1 MPIAKKQHMTV
12 AERQAAGREAR
23 RAAPRTAHGSW
34 TPAADR
40 PDPIALLLAQ
50 DEDRMEDLVP
60 IRWGRMSAS
69 PFAFYRGSAALMAA
83 DLAPLPRTDLTVQL
97 CGDAHLANFGM
108 YGSPERELLFDVN
121 DFDETL
127 PGPFEWDLKRLAASF
142 VIATRHNGLG
152 EDVARETALAAAR
165 SYRQH
170 MASYA
175 EMRELDV
182 WYSRVVADDLLQMAR
197 AAIAAKSGA
206 KSGTKA
212 DVKSPTKAGLKM
224 AEKGFAKARGRD
236 SLQAAGKLTE
246 VVDGVRRIVDQPPL
260 IMHLDMLND
269 SENTHRLFEQ
279 YKATLEDDRRVLL
292 ERFQITDI
300 ARKVV
305 GVGSVGTR
313 CIIVLLL
320 GRDGDDPLFL
330 QIKEAGPSVLE
341 PYLGRSKFTHA
352 GHRVVAGQRLMQAA
366 SDIFLGWMTGKPAGR
381 PFYWRQ
387 LRDMKGSVDT
397 ELLKA
402 PGLEILATLCGWALA
417 RGHARSG
424 RRIAI
429 ASYLGVSD
437 RFDQAIADFA
447 QSYANQAEKD
457 YETLTKAIKQGKIPV
472 ESGI

>member
-1 MPIAKKQHMTV
+1 
-12 AERQAAGREAR
+12 
-23 RAAPRTAHGSW
+23 
-34 TPAADR
+34 
-40 PDPIALLLAQ
+40 
-50 DEDRMEDLVP
+50 MEDLVP

-97 CGDAHLANFGM
+97 CGDAHLANFGL
-108 YGSPERELLFDVN
+108 YGSPDRTLLFDVN

-142 VIATRHNGLG
+142 VVATRHNGLG

-165 SYRQH
+165 SYREH
-170 MASYA
+170 ITAYA

-182 WYSRVVADDLLQMAR
+182 WYSRVVADDLLQIVRTGSA
-197 AAIAAKSGA
+197 
-206 KSGTKA
+206 TKA
-212 DVKSPTKAGLKM
+212 GRMGASKAQIKAGLKS

-246 VVDGVRRIVDQPPL
+246 IVDGKRRIVDQPPL
-260 IMHLDMLND
+260 IMHLEILEDAK
-269 SENTHRLFEQ
+269 NTHSLFEQ
-279 YKATLEDDRRVLL
+279 YKATLEDDRRELL
-292 ERFQITDI
+292 ERFQIADI

-330 QIKEAGPSVLE
+330 QVKEAGPSVLE

-352 GHRVVAGQRLMQAA
+352 GHRVVAGQRLTQAA

-387 LRDMKGSVDT
+387 LRDMKGSIET

-402 PGLEILATLCGWALA
+402 PGLEILAGLCGWALA

-424 RRIAI
+424 HRIAI

-437 RFDQAIADFA
+437 RFEQGIADFA
-447 QSYANQAEKD
+447 RSYADQAEKD
-457 YETLTKAIKQGKIPV
+457 YETVVKAIKQGKIPA
-472 ESGI
+472 ETGI

>member
-1 MPIAKKQHMTV
+1 MTIAQKHHMTV
-12 AERQAAGREAR
+12 DERRALGREAR
-23 RAAPRTAHGSW
+23 KAAPRASHGSW

-40 PDPIALLLAQ
+40 PDPIALLRAQ

-83 DLAPLPRTDLTVQL
+83 DLAPLPRTDLTAQL
-97 CGDAHLANFGM
+97 CGDAHLANFGL
-108 YGSPERELLFDVN
+108 YGSPDRTLLFDVN

-142 VIATRHNGLG
+142 VVATRHNGLG

-165 SYRQH
+165 SYREH
-170 MASYA
+170 ITAYA

-182 WYSRVVADDLLQMAR
+182 WYSRVVADDLLQIVRTGSA
-197 AAIAAKSGA
+197 
-206 KSGTKA
+206 TKA
-212 DVKSPTKAGLKM
+212 GRMGASKAQVKAGLKS
-224 AEKGFAKARGRD
+224 AEKGLSKARGRD

-246 VVDGVRRIVDQPPL
+246 VVDGKRRIVDQPPL
-260 IMHLDMLND
+260 IMHLEILEDAK
-269 SENTHRLFEQ
+269 NTHSLFEQ
-279 YKATLEDDRRVLL
+279 YKATLEDDRRELL
-292 ERFQITDI
+292 DRFQIADI

-330 QIKEAGPSVLE
+330 QVKEAGPSVLE

-352 GHRVVAGQRLMQAA
+352 GHRVVAGQRLTQAA

-387 LRDMKGSVDT
+387 LRDMKGSVET
-397 ELLKA
+397 ELLRG

-424 RRIAI
+424 HRIAI

-437 RFDQAIADFA
+437 RFEQGIADFA
-447 QSYANQAEKD
+447 RSYADQAEKD
-457 YETLTKAIKQGKIPV
+457 YGAVMKAIKQGKIPA
-472 ESGI
+472 ETGI

>member
-1 MPIAKKQHMTV
+1 MTIAKKHHMTV
-12 AERQAAGREAR
+12 EERRTAGREAR
-23 RAAPRTAHGSW
+23 KAAPRTSHGSW

-40 PDPIALLLAQ
+40 PDPIALLRAQ
-50 DEDRMEDLVP
+50 DEGRMEDLVP

-97 CGDAHLANFGM
+97 CGDAHLANFGL

-165 SYRQH
+165 SYREH
-170 MASYA
+170 VTAYA

-182 WYSRVVADDLLQMAR
+182 WYSRVVADDLLQTLR
-197 AAIAAKSGA
+197 TVAA
-206 KSGTKA
+206 
-212 DVKSPTKAGLKM
+212 TKAGRRGASKAQIKTGLK
-224 AEKGFAKARGRD
+224 AGEKTLAKARGRD

-246 VVDGVRRIVDQPPL
+246 VVDGSRRIVDQPPL
-260 IMHLDMLND
+260 IMHLEILEDAA
-269 SENTHRLFEQ
+269 NTHGLFEQ
-279 YKATLEDDRRVLL
+279 YKATLEDDRRELL
-292 ERFQITDI
+292 ERFQIADL

-320 GRDGDDPLFL
+320 GRDSDDPLFL
-330 QIKEAGPSVLE
+330 QVKEAGPSVLE

-352 GHRVVAGQRLMQAA
+352 GHRVVAGQRLTQAA

-397 ELLKA
+397 DLLKA
-402 PGLEILATLCGWALA
+402 PGLEILAALCGWALA

-437 RFDQAIADFA
+437 RFDQGIADFA
-447 QSYANQAEKD
+447 RSYADQAEKD
-457 YETLTKAIKQGKIPV
+457 YEALLKAIKQGKIPV
-472 ESGI
+472 ETGI

>member
-1 MPIAKKQHMTV
+1 MTIAKKHHMTV
-12 AERQAAGREAR
+12 DERRALGREAR
-23 RAAPRTAHGSW
+23 KAAPRASHGAW

-40 PDPIALLLAQ
+40 PDPIALLRAQ

-108 YGSPERELLFDVN
+108 YGSPDRALLFDVN

-142 VIATRHNGLG
+142 VVATRHNGLG

-165 SYRQH
+165 SYREH
-170 MASYA
+170 ITAYA

-182 WYSRVVADDLLQMAR
+182 WYSRVVADDLLQIVRTGSA
-197 AAIAAKSGA
+197 
-206 KSGTKA
+206 TKA
-212 DVKSPTKAGLKM
+212 GRMGASKAQVKAGLKS
-224 AEKGFAKARGRD
+224 AEKGLSKARGRD

-246 VVDGVRRIVDQPPL
+246 VVDGKRRIVDQPPL
-260 IMHLDMLND
+260 IMHLEILEDAK
-269 SENTHRLFEQ
+269 NTHSLFEQ
-279 YKATLEDDRRVLL
+279 YKATLEDDRRELL
-292 ERFQITDI
+292 ERFQIADI

-330 QIKEAGPSVLE
+330 QVKEAGPSVLE

-352 GHRVVAGQRLMQAA
+352 GHRVVAGQRLTQAA

-387 LRDMKGSVDT
+387 LRDMKGSVET
-397 ELLKA
+397 ELLRG

-424 RRIAI
+424 HRIAI

-437 RFDQAIADFA
+437 RFEQGIADFA
-447 QSYANQAEKD
+447 RSYADQAEKD
-457 YETLTKAIKQGKIPV
+457 YGAVMKAIKQGKIPA
-472 ESGI
+472 ETGI

>member
-1 MPIAKKQHMTV
+1 MAIAKKHHMTV
-12 AERQAAGREAR
+12 DERRAVGREAR
-23 RAAPRTAHGSW
+23 KAAPRASHGSW

-40 PDPIALLLAQ
+40 PDPIALLRAQ

-97 CGDAHLANFGM
+97 CGDAHLANFGL
-108 YGSPERELLFDVN
+108 YGSPDRTLLFDVN

-142 VIATRHNGLG
+142 VVATRHNGLG

-165 SYRQH
+165 SYREH
-170 MASYA
+170 ITAYA

-182 WYSRVVADDLLQMAR
+182 WYSRVVADELLQTVRTATASKANRM
-197 AAIAAKSGA
+197 GA
-206 KSGTKA
+206 SKA
-212 DVKSPTKAGLKM
+212 QIKTGLK
-224 AEKGFAKARGRD
+224 ATEKTFAKARGRD

-246 VVDGVRRIVDQPPL
+246 VVDGARRIVEQPPL
-260 IMHLDMLND
+260 VMHLEALQDA
-269 SENTHRLFEQ
+269 ENTHSLFNQ
-279 YKATLEDDRRVLL
+279 YKSTLEDDRRELL
-292 ERFQITDI
+292 ERFEIADI

-330 QIKEAGPSVLE
+330 QVKEAGPSVLE
-341 PYLGRSKFTHA
+341 PYLGRSTFTHA

-387 LRDMKGSVDT
+387 LRDMKGSIETD
-397 ELLKA
+397 LLKG
-402 PGLEILATLCGWALA
+402 PGLEILAALCGWALA

-424 RRIAI
+424 HRIAI

-437 RFDQAIADFA
+437 RFEQGIADFA
-447 QSYANQAEKD
+447 RSYADQAEKD
-457 YETLTKAIKQGKIPV
+457 YDAVVKAIKQGKIPT
-472 ESGI
+472 ETGI